1 MGPVLGAVLQG
12 LSGLEPVFTRMTW
25 AYDGGQMLYMFG
37 ECGSVEA
44 WSTCTNALQGNPDKD
59 ALPV

>member
-1 MGPVLGAVLQG
+1 MLGAVLQG

-25 AYDGGQMLYMFG
+25 AYGGQMLYMFG

-44 WSTCTNALQGNPDKD
+44 WNTSTNPLQGNPDKD